1 MLEFQMLTKS
11 HDRRDFDCGIPS
23 LNQYLLRSARQ
34 NQDKDMGRTYV
45 LVEEGRSRVWG
56 YYTLSSST
64 IDFEEYPQSA
74 GLPQYPIPAVLLARL
89 AVDKQR
95 QGEGLGRDLLLHA
108 LNTARRHAD
117 SVAAAAVVV
126 DALDEAAQAFY
137 EKHGFQPLNKAGR
150 HLYLTM
156 KNIRMLPQGR
166 TDG

>member
-1 MLEFQMLTKS
+1 MLTKS

-34 NQDKDMGRTYV
+34 NQGQDMGRTYV

-95 QGEGLGRDLLLHA
+95 HGQGLGKDLLLHV
-108 LNTARRHAD
+108 LNTARRHAEGI
-117 SVAAAAVVV
+117 AAVAVTV
-126 DALDEAAQAFY
+126 EAIDEAAQAFY
-137 EKHGFQPLNKAGR
+137 ERYGFRPLNKPGR

-156 KNIRMLPQGR
+156 KQIRQLF
-166 TDG
+166 